1 MNTDQPSE
9 EKFLQAMKSVQTWID
24 TLPEQTKPQR
34 YLDEELL
41 RYSRIISQN
50 APCVL
55 ESPTAQTEFF
65 DYVRAVDGY
74 TKKGRDMVTE
84 SWIGAFRQI
93 MHNCTFFPIEHDE
106 QAEPSQA
113 YLSTALKCMEFILE
127 RVDTKP
133 ARTERVAQLRARLW
147 DILSRFMEK
156 VLVEEVLDAA
166 MRIMASKKH
175 KVDER
180 VAALSL
186 ATLFIAED
194 DANRWQQIRK
204 VVDAAGP
211 HKHDFA
217 MAAYDEDIDMW

>member
-1 MNTDQPSE
+1 
-9 EKFLQAMKSVQTWID
+9 MKSVQTWID

-74 TKKGRDMVTE
+74 TKKGRETISR
-84 SWIGAFRQI
+84 SWVQAFNLI
-93 MHNCTFFPIEHDE
+93 MYDCFPDTYEEEEKAKASPTHTS
-106 QAEPSQA
+106 AM
-113 YLSTALKCMEFILE
+113 LKCMEFILE
-127 RVDTKP
+127 RVDTTP
-133 ARTERVAQLRARLW
+133 ARTVRVAQLRARLW

-156 VLVEEVLDAA
+156 VFVEEVLDAA